1 MAVPASMYTEKIN
14 IGNEGKNLEGLHDI
28 QSCNLY
34 STYIKQK
41 YILCSFV
48 LVPQM
53 VGGVILVPVPAPA
66 TTVNVSTQSP
76 VVFALGWARTKFL
89 KSSRT

>member
-1 MAVPASMYTEKIN
+1 
-14 IGNEGKNLEGLHDI
+14 
-28 QSCNLY
+28 
-34 STYIKQK
+34 
-41 YILCSFV
+41 
-48 LVPQM
+48 M